1 MYVLA
6 TELAHGGG
14 YRGDHGPH
22 FLFPLL
28 LLIGLGFLIAAII
41 RRRRGGGDHH
51 AAPTPPP
58 PAPANAGSATAMAV
72 LQERFARGEIDT
84 AEYEIRR
91 NVLEGKPAPRT
102 HGDVPTSSVA
112 PTAPASGAAPANSS
126 PAGDENDTA
135 NSSPAGDED
144 DTPSSSSEEDEN

>member
-102 HGDVPTSSVA
+102 HGDVPTSGV
-112 PTAPASGAAPANSS
+112 APASSS

-135 NSSPAGDED
+135 PADED
-144 DTPSSSSEEDEN
+144 DTTNSSSADDEN